1 MKTRYSAIFGKVR
14 TFEEWNGRSDSTAH
28 EILTFSEKAITM
40 NQIHAWQ

>member
-1 MKTRYSAIFGKVR
+1 MKTQYSAIFGKVK
-14 TFEEWNGRSDSTAH
+14 TSQEWNGNSEASVH